1 MRRVSAGS
9 RCTDKYRTMYYYHI
23 GAPELMGNTSHNRD
37 TEIHKKH
44 WVDLSTPTE
53 LLVEVYTLDKRG
65 VINQPLV
72 YEANSNTGVTPS
84 PV

>member
-1 MRRVSAGS
+1 MLCEGLVQGRDAQTDIE
-9 RCTDKYRTMYYYHI
+9 RCIIITLVPQNSWVTPHI
-23 GAPELMGNTSHNRD
+23 

-53 LLVEVYTLDKRG
+53 LLVELYTLDKRG